1 MKSAKSEKG
10 RGSEPYLAA
19 VSPPAIRAAVDEMDG
34 VDASDNLN
42 YGSHKMRTL
51 YKEKRG
57 RNKNK
62 EG

>member
-19 VSPPAIRAAVDEMDG
+19 VSPPAIRAAVDG